1 MLFRGMSLTDII
13 LFIPVILFALTGHEF
28 AHGFVSYKLGDPTP
42 KYEGRLS
49 LNPFAHLD
57 FTGTLLML
65 FTGFGWAKPVAINP
79 MYYKNRK
86 WGTVIV
92 AFAGPLANFIM
103 ALIAIFIYYMI
114 YLVEIK
120 TGIQGTVID
129 LLQKWFSLFA
139 MSNISLMVF
148 NLIPIPPL
156 DGSRILSLFLSEETY
171 YKISQ
176 YERYSIIL
184 IFILSF
190 SGVLSRILGIGINA
204 VLSLMNTIFSL
215 IFGLFI

>member
-1 MLFRGMSLTDII
+1 MLFRGMSIQDII
-13 LFIPVILFALTGHEF
+13 LYIPIILFALTGHEF

-42 KYEGRLS
+42 KYEGRLT

-57 FTGTLLML
+57 FVGTLLML

-92 AFAGPLANFIM
+92 ALAGPLANFIM
-103 ALIAIFIYYMI
+103 AFISIFIFYI
-114 YLVEIK
+114 INLLQSRI
-120 TGIQGTVID
+120 GIQGSVIN
-129 LLQKWFSLFA
+129 LIQGWLSMFA
-139 MSNISLMVF
+139 LSNISLMVF

-171 YKISQ
+171 YRISQ

-190 SGVLSRILGIGINA
+190 SGVLSKILGIGINA
-204 VLSLMNTIFSL
+204 VLGFMGGIFNFV
-215 IFGLFI
+215 FGLFL